1 MLVTLLHV
9 SHTFWYESFKYKC
22 KTFLILE
29 NLPYKRIKESHLAS
43 LSPCP
48 LFPHGCEEH
57 GQLGLYNVCSKAEL
71 QPRQGF
77 MVKSKSSET
86 KVYISFVGSTFPL

>member
-1 MLVTLLHV
+1 M
-9 SHTFWYESFKYKC
+9 
-22 KTFLILE
+22 
-29 NLPYKRIKESHLAS
+29 AS
-43 LSPCP
+43 LSPSP

-86 KVYISFVGSTFPL
+86 KVYTYFFCWIYHSLVMYVKDHSTANMVLTNMQELKIRC